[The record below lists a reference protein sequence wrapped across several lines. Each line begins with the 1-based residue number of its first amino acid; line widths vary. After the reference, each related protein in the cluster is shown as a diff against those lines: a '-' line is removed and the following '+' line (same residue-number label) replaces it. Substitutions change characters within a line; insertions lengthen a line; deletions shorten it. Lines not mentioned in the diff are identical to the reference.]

1 MEPQTN
7 CIFCKIVAGK
17 APAVKILEEQDTL
30 AFMDINPATNGHTLV
45 VSKEHAEGIEEISAE
60 SLTAVTLATQHI
72 ARAIYR
78 ALEPDGMRVSQFNGA
93 PAGQTVFHYHV
104 HLVPIWQGQR
114 VGSHGQGAGDMEQI
128 KATADRIRT
137 ALRELSI

>member
-1 MEPQTN
+1 MEPRTD
-7 CIFCKIVAGK
+7 CIFCKVVAGK
-17 APAVKILEEQDTL
+17 APAIKILEEQETL

-60 SLTAVTLATQHI
+60 SLTAVTLATQRI

-78 ALEPDGMRVSQFNGA
+78 ALEPDGMRISQFNGA

-114 VGSHGQGAGDMEQI
+114 VGSHGKGAGDREQI

-137 ALRELSI
+137 ALQELSY